1 MDFQNAAD
9 AQKAVQALQTNGV
22 LAEFATGL
30 WFIVITMP

>member
-22 LAEFATGL
+22 LAQFAKVCGL
-30 WFIVITMP
+30 L